1 MQKVEIRQIGTP
13 IGGKSRIRQAPTN
26 PIWALPR
33 TVVDGAVDPAN
44 GPLIRS
50 SVGEHPTKAVLGRSA
65 TMLTMDVAP
74 ARSRN
79 GAVPTGEWIPE
90 FSGLFGMLESVAS
103 EDTSTEARAQQK
115 QTADTAAAE
124 LQLLVSRIAS
134 GDQLAF
140 GDFYDRLA
148 SRVFAI
154 VRRVLVDPSQSEEV
168 TQEIFVELWQTAP
181 RYAPNKGG
189 VTTWVMTIAHRR
201 AVDRVRASQ
210 ASRERDLKVG
220 IRDHAVDYDSVAE
233 TAELRLENERV
244 ERALLNLT
252 DLQREAVTL
261 AYYGGYSHSEVSEML
276 GVPLG
281 TVKTRIR
288 DGMIRL
294 RDEMG
299 VAS

>member
-1 MQKVEIRQIGTP
+1 MVIMEF
-13 IGGKSRIRQAPTN
+13 APS
-26 PIWALPR
+26 
-33 TVVDGAVDPAN
+33 
-44 GPLIRS
+44 RS
-50 SVGEHPTKAVLGRSA
+50 S
-65 TMLTMDVAP
+65 
-74 ARSRN
+74 N
-79 GAVPTGEWIPE
+79 GATAPGAWMPE
-90 FSGLFGMLESVAS
+90 MSELFGMLGDVAS
-103 EDTSTEARAQQK
+103 EETSTQAPAGHRN
-115 QTADTAAAE
+115 AATSGAVE
-124 LQLLVSRIAS
+124 LQGLVSRIAS

-140 GDFYDRLA
+140 SEFYDRLA
-148 SRVFAI
+148 PRVFAI

-168 TQEIFVELWQTAP
+168 TQEIFVELWQSAP

-210 ASRERDLKVG
+210 ASRDRDLRVG
-220 IRDHAVDYDSVAE
+220 IRDHAIDYDSVAE
-233 TAELRLENERV
+233 TAELRIENERV
-244 ERALLNLT
+244 ERALGSLT
-252 DLQREAVTL
+252 DLQRQAVTL
-261 AYYGGYSHSEVSEML
+261 AYYGGYSHSEVSELL